1 MLLNLNS
8 PGQNIAKAQKE
19 IERLDAED
27 STPATPTTNGH
38 TKKETST
45 VGETVASVTDAV
57 SAEAEK
63 VKNAAADIVA
73 DLKGASI
80 EDKE

>member
-1 MLLNLNS
+1 
-8 PGQNIAKAQKE
+8 
-19 IERLDAED
+19 LDAED

-38 TKKETST
+38 AKKETSA
-45 VGETVASVTDAV
+45 VGDAVAAITDAV
-57 SAEAEK
+57 SAEAEM
-63 VKNAAADIVA
+63 VKSAAADIVA

>member
-1 MLLNLNS
+1 L
-8 PGQNIAKAQKE
+8 E
-19 IERLDAED
+19 AEGTD

-38 TKKETST
+38 TKKEAGT
-45 VGETVASVTDAV
+45 VGETVAAITGAV

-63 VKNAAADIVA
+63 VKSAAADIVA

-80 EDKE
+80 DDKE